1 MNKRVLTNTERLP
14 VAMSHRPMLQ
24 RIRYQLAGGVL
35 FAVLAPWLL
44 RMLVGADVGHVQLVL
59 NTVVADVIGLM
70 LGYYIYQSMAA
81 YPGAHSSY
89 FVLPAFCISYALVI
103 MVLIVSRWD
112 YDRLILIL
120 GFIGCNIWFYAI
132 SLLRQARAP
141 IRVGV
146 VPFGDVKQLSNVPG
160 LHCTRLRTP
169 NLAEVATQ
177 QVITADLRTDLP
189 DDWERFLAD
198 ATLHGI
204 AVVNAKQ
211 LYESVTGRVRVD
223 HLWENSFGSL
233 IPLNAY
239 LKLKYVVDLITA
251 ALALVALL
259 PFFVIIA
266 IAIRAESPGSAL
278 FRQTRMGY
286 GGRPF
291 TVFKFRTMRCVERTP
306 EDARDAAMTGDND
319 PRITRL
325 GRFLRRTRI
334 DELPQ
339 IMNILRGEMS
349 WIGPRPEAE
358 VLSEWYEQE
367 LPFYRYRHVVR
378 PGITG
383 WAQVNQGHVADVAE
397 VFDKLQYDFYYIR
410 HFGPW
415 LDALI
420 VVRTIATVI
429 TGFGSR

>member
-14 VAMSHRPMLQ
+14 VAMPHRPMLQ

-120 GFIGCNIWFYAI
+120 GFIGCNIWFYAT
-132 SLLRQARAP
+132 SLLRQTRAP

-160 LHCTRLRTP
+160 LRCTRLRAP
-169 NLAEVATQ
+169 SLAEVATQ

-198 ATLHGI
+198 ATLNGI

-239 LKLKYVVDLITA
+239 LKLKYVIDLITA

-259 PFFVIIA
+259 PFFLIIA
-266 IAIRAESPGSAL
+266 IVIRVESPGSAL

-397 VFDKLQYDFYYIR
+397 VFNKLQYDFYYIR